1 MKQSKIV
8 LAIAMAVNSS
18 ALFAATPQTKAT
30 SMLAMNSLPDSH
42 GISTRS
48 SQPASKDAT
57 GEELL
62 ARGLARL
69 ATAKQPQDFQAAYH
83 FLEVAANKGVA
94 EAQFQL
100 AIMVLDNE
108 YVNRGEDVAIKWL
121 EAAVAQGH
129 KQASTAL
136 DYVRYDGGYIGC

>member
-1 MKQSKIV
+1 MKPSKIV
-8 LAIAMAVNSS
+8 LAVAMTINSS
-18 ALFAATPQTKAT
+18 ALFAATPQTEAHN
-30 SMLAMNSLPDSH
+30 MFAMNSLPDRH
-42 GISTRS
+42 DFSTRT

-69 ATAKQPQDFQAAYH
+69 ATAKQPQDFRAAYH
-83 FLEVAANKGVA
+83 FLEAAANKGVA

-100 AIMVLDNE
+100 ALMALDNE

-129 KQASTAL
+129 KQAATAL